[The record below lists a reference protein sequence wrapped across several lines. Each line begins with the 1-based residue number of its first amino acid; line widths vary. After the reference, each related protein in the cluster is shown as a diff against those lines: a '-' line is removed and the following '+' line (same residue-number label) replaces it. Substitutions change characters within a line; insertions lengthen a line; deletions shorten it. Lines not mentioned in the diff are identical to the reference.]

1 MLRGYVRLRVF
12 HIMTDMSLPQ
22 HCQLRIGRDILV
34 LTGLLVLVATVFLEF
49 LAFFYESFLGGF
61 NLFIRQL
68 TVINLIKNP
77 FTWRYDD
84 SVCRI

>member
-1 MLRGYVRLRVF
+1 MLRGYVRLRAF

-22 HCQLRIGRDILV
+22 HCQLWIGRDILV
-34 LTGLLVLVATVFLEF
+34 LVCLLVLVATVVLEF
-49 LAFFYESFLGGF
+49 LAFFDESILGGF

-77 FTWRYDD
+77 FTWRYND